1 MSNSKAVSPRVQI
14 QSHLVW
20 ASAGSL
26 DVEATSERLQAWV
39 KANKVAL
46 EATYEEA
53 KLAFNPDQENIAKKA
68 CYNLYKRNQNAPVA
82 SGILI
87 GFILSG
93 LNKANPV
100 AFEDEGDQLEYETKL
115 RTTVESWIDENK
127 GNEDAD
133 EKFFIS
139 TRGKGG
145 GFRVRDFSGLKSE
158 YQV

>member
-1 MSNSKAVSPRVQI
+1 MSNSKVVFPRVQI

-20 ASAGSL
+20 TAPGSL

-39 KANKVAL
+39 NANKVAL

-53 KLAFNPDQENIAKKA
+53 KLAFNPEQESIAKRA
-68 CYNLYKRNQNAPVA
+68 CFNLYKRNQNAPVA

-93 LNKANPV
+93 LNKATPV

-115 RTTVESWIDENK
+115 RTSVEAWIDENK

-145 GFRVRDFSGLKSE
+145 GFRVRDFAGLKSAN
-158 YQV
+158 Q